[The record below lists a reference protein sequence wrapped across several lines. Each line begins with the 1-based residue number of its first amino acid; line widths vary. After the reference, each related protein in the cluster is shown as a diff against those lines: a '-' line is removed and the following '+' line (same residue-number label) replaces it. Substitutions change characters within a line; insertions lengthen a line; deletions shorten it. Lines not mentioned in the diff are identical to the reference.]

1 MSNQAHH
8 VIGLVVPAFDKGGL
22 EQAVLNLYR
31 GYRSLGHDCVIL
43 VENNVSGYMAKQLER
58 KQDVVVFN
66 KDETLFLQ
74 TCAARGV
81 TVLHYHYS
89 VYLLRTMR
97 ALGIFTMYTLQN
109 IYTWLDDEAFQERAD
124 QILSADQ
131 VVAVSRFARDYFC
144 SRKGVSFERVSVVP
158 NGVAVPGL
166 MSGTQITRQALGLP
180 SSGVI
185 FANIASWHPNKHQA
199 LIIRAAELLLER
211 RSDFCVVLVGNSG
224 DPDYQAEIEARL
236 LVSEVRSHVRL
247 IPFITAEFLGS
258 FYREVVDC
266 VLLPSLQEGCSNVVM
281 EGLATDRMMILTD
294 VGNAREAA
302 ALSDR
307 VRIVRPAYS
316 DLRAVTA
323 AFIHEMS
330 RMGDAPNVQ
339 EVVDAM
345 FDVIATPPAPTGP
358 ERHSACLQA
367 IDVNNMVAR
376 YADFIEAQASLTL

>member
-1 MSNQAHH
+1 
-8 VIGLVVPAFDKGGL
+8 
-22 EQAVLNLYR
+22 
-31 GYRSLGHDCVIL
+31 
-43 VENNVSGYMAKQLER
+43 MAKQLER

-74 TCAARGV
+74 TCAVRGV

-89 VYLLRTMR
+89 VYLLKTMR
-97 ALGIFTMYTLQN
+97 TLGIFTMYTLQN

-124 QILSADQ
+124 QILAADQ
-131 VVAVSRFARDYFC
+131 IVAVSRFARNYFC
-144 SRKGVSFERVSVVP
+144 SRKGVSFESVSVVP

-166 MSGTQITRQALGLP
+166 MSGTQVTRQALGLP
-180 SSGVI
+180 SNGVI

-199 LIIRAAELLLER
+199 LVIRAAELLLER
-211 RSDFCVVLVGNSG
+211 RSDFCVVLVGNPG
-224 DPDYQAEIEARL
+224 DPDYQAEIEGRL
-236 LVSEVRSHVRL
+236 LVSKARSHVRL

-266 VLLPSLQEGCSNVVM
+266 VLLPSLQEGCSNVVQ
-281 EGLATDRMMILTD
+281 EALATDRMMILTD

-307 VRIVRPAYS
+307 VRIARPAYS
-316 DLRAVTA
+316 DLRAVTP

-330 RMGDAPNVQ
+330 RTGDAPNVQ

-345 FDVIATPPAPTGP
+345 FDVIVSPPAPTRP
-358 ERHSACLQA
+358 EKHSACLQA

-376 YADFIEAQASLTL
+376 YADFIGTQALLML